1 MIKIY
6 GNALRILLVL
16 FTFQLSGCLESSFT
30 LSEESRIPYF
40 LKVPDGVSRDDLYVT
55 LDYYSTFSG
64 GESVFKLYNRG
75 DLFSLDK
82 VTVIQNKNDH
92 MLKLKNPPAG
102 SPKGYPSYEIIRV
115 NGLIDIIE
123 HRKMEPIF
131 YTTDDPAVWEELG
144 VKH

>member
-1 MIKIY
+1 MHNKVLRVFL
-6 GNALRILLVL
+6 ALIAL
-16 FTFQLSGCLESSFT
+16 QLSGCLESSFT

-40 LKVPDGVSRDDLYVT
+40 LKVPEGASRSDLYVT

-64 GESVFKLYNRG
+64 GESVFKLHHRKR
-75 DLFSLDK
+75 LLALDK

-92 MLKLKNPPAG
+92 MRVLKNPPAG

-115 NGLIDIIE
+115 NGVIDIIE
-123 HRKMEPIF
+123 HKRMEPIF
-131 YTTDDPAVWEELG
+131 YTTDDPAIWQELG